1 MLWHF
6 QNMKLAFE
14 IGGDFV
20 SKFGHFWSRTEGV
33 SFGIE
38 MKIKTIFLRR
48 ITDERFYQ
56 FTECT
61 EWPEICGA
69 KGRSLR

>member
-1 MLWHF
+1 
-6 QNMKLAFE
+6 MKLAFE

-38 MKIKTIFLRR
+38 MKINTTFLRR
-48 ITDERFYQ
+48 ITNERFYQ

-61 EWPEICGA
+61 E
-69 KGRSLR
+69 